1 MLWSPTSTKVLRG
14 TNRLLGMSTHFC
26 FLQSN
31 VQRNSPVAR
40 MPIPPA
46 LDTAATNSG
55 VDIQDIPGRTIGYLH
70 LNKEVIRVETVAAVM
85 VEDFKA
91 KMEATHITKR
101 NGVRESVKSRVDVKG
116 VERVESIYFLV

>member
-1 MLWSPTSTKVLRG
+1 
-14 TNRLLGMSTHFC
+14 
-26 FLQSN
+26 
-31 VQRNSPVAR
+31 

-85 VEDFKA
+85 VEDFKV
-91 KMEATHITKR
+91 KMEATHITIKR
-101 NGVRESVKSRVDVKG
+101 KGVRMSVKSRVDVKG

>member
-1 MLWSPTSTKVLRG
+1 
-14 TNRLLGMSTHFC
+14 
-26 FLQSN
+26 
-31 VQRNSPVAR
+31 

-85 VEDFKA
+85 VEDFRV

-101 NGVRESVKSRVDVKG
+101 KGVRVSVKSRVDVKG